1 MVKHLE
7 DPERLSTIKLLSSG
21 ETGVTAGVVFG
32 PRAPTAPFDQAL
44 CNILKN
50 PTYKQIGHHSGLSEI

>member
-7 DPERLSTIKLLSSG
+7 DPERLSTIKLLASG

-44 CNILKN
+44 RN
-50 PTYKQIGHHSGLSEI
+50 PTYKQIGHHSALSEI

>member
-7 DPERLSTIKLLSSG
+7 DPERLSTIKLLASG
-21 ETGVTAGVVFG
+21 ETAGVVFG

-44 CNILKN
+44 RN